1 MLEVLEF
8 IFSSPARFG
17 GTALLL
23 MIISRWNLVKVVQ
36 KSDASIIEKLARS
49 AIRPSQRKNNSS
61 TANEEK
67 DA

>member
-36 KSDASIIEKLARS
+36 KSDASIIEKLAEIGNK
-49 AIRPSQRKNNSS
+49 AKSQKEQQLNS
-61 TANEEK
+61 
-67 DA
+67 

>member
-17 GTALLL
+17 GTVFLL

-36 KSDASIIEKLARS
+36 KNDASIIEKLAEIGNKAKS
-49 AIRPSQRKNNSS
+49 EEVEQLNS
-61 TANEEK
+61 
-67 DA
+67 